1 MQITAENFR
10 LFSKLI
16 EQSNDVLIL
25 LDKDQSADSVAV
37 ALFFENFL
45 STKGKKMQ
53 IVAKSKLPENLSY
66 LKDKI
71 TDKIEP
77 PKLVVSFNWHETA
90 VDKVTYDLEGENFNF
105 IVTPKDK
112 KIKPEDI
119 NFSYRGKEV
128 DLVITLGLSNLSLL
142 EEYEREYIQ
151 RKTLVNIDNS
161 SENQMF
167 GSVNI
172 VDEAADALCAIIA
185 DVAEK
190 SDLSLSTDQAEVL
203 LSGLRQATAN
213 FTQVKNARTFEV
225 AAYYTKVKKGELK
238 NKMFTES
245 KNTQVPNDWL
255 SPKVF
260 RSNREAS

>member
-1 MQITAENFR
+1 MKITAENFR
-10 LFSKLI
+10 LFSNLI
-16 EQSNDVLIL
+16 DQSENILIL
-25 LDKDQSADSVAV
+25 LDRNQSADSVSA

-45 STKGKKMQ
+45 STKGKKIQ

-66 LKDKI
+66 LGDKI

-77 PKLVVSFNWHETA
+77 PKLVVSFNWHENA
-90 VDKVTYDLEGENFNF
+90 VDKVSYDLEGKNFNF

-119 NFSYRGKEV
+119 NFSYRGKEM
-128 DLVITLGLSNLSLL
+128 DLVITLGLSNLSRL
-142 EEYEREYIQ
+142 EEHEKEYIQ

-161 SENQMF
+161 SDNQMF

-172 VDEAADALCAIIA
+172 VDEGSDALCAIIA
-185 DVAEK
+185 DIAEK
-190 SDLSLSTDQAEVL
+190 SDLSLSPNQAKML
-203 LSGLRQATAN
+203 LSGLREATSN
-213 FTQVKNARTFEV
+213 FVQVKNAHTFEV
-225 AAYYTKVKKGELK
+225 AAYYTKLEKGELK
-238 NKMFTES
+238 NNLFIEREK
-245 KNTQVPNDWL
+245 TQVPNDWL